1 MDMSSKDQRV
11 NPKAK
16 ESAMLTEVT
25 YAQTSHTF
33 SGAESEKSMMGV
45 SPLEKTRAN
54 A

>member
-1 MDMSSKDQRV
+1 MDMSLEDQRA

-16 ESAMLTEVT
+16 ESAMLTEVPT
-25 YAQTSHTF
+25 GHTF

-45 SPLEKTRAN
+45 SPLEKARAN